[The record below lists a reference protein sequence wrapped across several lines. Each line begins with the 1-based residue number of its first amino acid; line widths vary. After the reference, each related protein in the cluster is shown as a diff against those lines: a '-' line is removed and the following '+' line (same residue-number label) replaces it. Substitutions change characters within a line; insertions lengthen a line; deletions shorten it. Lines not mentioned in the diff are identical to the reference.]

1 VGMIGGTRLFDEVKS
16 KLAGK
21 LKIPRRPLVFLIY
34 RKFPEYRELIGP
46 KIGSGLVR
54 LKLIFPNTIGYL
66 EHDLGSFFV
75 FGMTIA
81 LLSVRPRD
89 ILQD

>member
-1 VGMIGGTRLFDEVKS
+1 MIGGTRLFDEVKS

-21 LKIPRRPLVFLIY
+21 LMIPRRPLVFLIY
-34 RKFPEYRELIGP
+34 RKFPGYRELVGP

-66 EHDLGSFFV
+66 EHDLGGFIV
-75 FGMTIA
+75 FGMSIA
-81 LLSVRPRD
+81 ILSVRLRD